1 MDDWY
6 KQEEG
11 EEVKKVGE
19 KSVTEEMLKVKEKSE
34 MPSKGAWIIAGSI
47 LLGGLIISA
56 SILSSGGAFQKETD
70 SGSGALQQP
79 SGNPSPTAQQPTGQ
93 PSGPVKVS
101 VDNDPVM
108 GDKNAP
114 LTLIEFSDYECP
126 FCKRT
131 FTDLLPE
138 LKKAYIDTGK
148 VKLVY
153 RDFPLS
159 FHANAEKE
167 AEAAECARSLGN
179 DATYY
184 KFHDQIFTQ
193 TTSNGTGLALT
204 QLPVIAKN
212 LGLNVNQFQ
221 QCLDSGKFKDEVAKD
236 IADGSAAGVSG
247 TPSWIIGTSSKDG
260 QIEGQLVVGAQ
271 PFSAFKAIID
281 EKLNNK

>member
-6 KQEEG
+6 KQEAGEAEEPIKTKKEEG
-11 EEVKKVGE
+11 
-19 KSVTEEMLKVKEKSE
+19 T
-34 MPSKGAWIIAGSI
+34 PSKGAWIIAGSI

-56 SILSSGGAFQKETD
+56 SILSSSGKFQKLTD
-70 SGSGALQQP
+70 SGSVVGAQP
-79 SGNPSPTAQQPTGQ
+79 SGSPTPTAQQPTAQ

-114 LTLIEFSDYECP
+114 ITLIEFSDYECP
-126 FCKRT
+126 FCKRA
-131 FTDLLPE
+131 FTDVLPE
-138 LKKAYIDTGK
+138 LKKTYIDTGK

-159 FHANAEKE
+159 FHANAQKE
-167 AEAAECARSLGN
+167 AEAAECARSQGD
-179 DATYY
+179 DATYF

-193 TTSNGTGLALT
+193 STVGGTGLALT

-236 IADGSAAGVSG
+236 IADGTAAGVSG
-247 TPSWIIGTSSKDG
+247 TPSWVVGTSSKDG

-271 PFSAFKAIID
+271 PFSAFKVIID
-281 EKLNNK
+281 EKLNSK

>member
-6 KQEEG
+6 KEEG
-11 EEVKKVGE
+11 EEIKKEEE
-19 KSVTEEMLKVKEKSE
+19 KDGTEKVLKTKEKSE
-34 MPSKGAWIIAGSI
+34 MQIRGAWIIAGSI
-47 LLGGLIISA
+47 LLGGIIISA
-56 SILSSGGAFQKETD
+56 SILSSGGKFQKLAD
-70 SGSGALQQP
+70 SDLAAVAQP
-79 SGNPSPTAQQPTGQ
+79 SGNPAPTAQQPTGQ

-101 VDNDPVM
+101 VDNDPIL

-126 FCKRT
+126 FCKRA
-131 FTDLLPE
+131 FTDVLPE

-153 RDFPLS
+153 RDYPLS

-167 AEAAECARSLGN
+167 AEAAECTRSQSN
-179 DATYY
+179 DATYF
-184 KFHDQIFTQ
+184 KFHDQIFTK
-193 TTSNGTGLALT
+193 TTAGGTGLALT
-204 QLPVIAKN
+204 ELPVIAKS

-247 TPSWIIGTSSKDG
+247 TPSWIIGSSNKDG
-260 QIEGQLVVGAQ
+260 QIEGQLIVGAQ
-271 PFSAFKAIID
+271 PFSAFKVIID
-281 EKLNNK
+281 EKLKNVK

>member
-6 KQEEG
+6 KEEG
-11 EEVKKVGE
+11 EEIKKEEE
-19 KSVTEEMLKVKEKSE
+19 KVLKTKEKGE
-34 MPSKGAWIIAGSI
+34 MQSRGAWIIAGSI

-56 SILSSGGAFQKETD
+56 SILSSSGAFQKGTG
-70 SGSGALQQP
+70 SGSAAVQQP
-79 SGNPSPTAQQPTGQ
+79 TGNPAPTAQQPDK

-126 FCKRT
+126 FCKRA
-131 FTDLLPE
+131 FTDVLPE

-167 AEAAECARSLGN
+167 AEAAECARSQSN
-179 DATYY
+179 DAMYF

-193 TTSNGTGLALT
+193 STVGGTGLALT

-260 QIEGQLVVGAQ
+260 QIEGQLIVGAQ
-271 PFSAFKAIID
+271 PFSAFKTIID
-281 EKLNNK
+281 EKLSGK